1 MIDEAFVPEVRES
14 EVEYVEQP
22 SKTWRLDLKNNR
34 ITKEIDEL
42 EAVVQSAYMAL
53 QTDRYT
59 YPIFSWQYGSELH
72 TLIGKERDYAL
83 SEAKRMIEDALL
95 PDTRIKE
102 VRDFVLDG
110 DVLFFVI
117 DTIFGVATLSRE
129 AYLA

>member
-110 DVLFFVI
+110 DVLYFVI

-129 AYLA
+129 AYLT

>member
-1 MIDEAFVPEVRES
+1 MIDEAFVPEVREA

-110 DVLFFVI
+110 DVLYFVI

-129 AYLA
+129 AYLT

>member
-1 MIDEAFVPEVRES
+1 MNDEAFVPEAREA

-22 SKTWRLDLKNNR
+22 SKTWRLDLEHNR
-34 ITKEIDEL
+34 VVKEIDGL

-83 SEAKRMIEDALL
+83 SEAKRMIADALL
-95 PDTRIKE
+95 PDTRIQE

-110 DVLFFVI
+110 DVLYFVI
-117 DTIFGVATLSRE
+117 DTIFGVATLSKE
-129 AYLA
+129 AYLT

>member
-1 MIDEAFVPEVRES
+1 MIDEAFVPEVREA
-14 EVEYVEQP
+14 EVEYTEQP

-110 DVLFFVI
+110 DVLYFVI

-129 AYLA
+129 AYLT

>member
-1 MIDEAFVPEVRES
+1 M
-14 EVEYVEQP
+14 EYVEQP
-22 SKTWRLDLKNNR
+22 SKTCRLDLKNNR
-34 ITKEIDEL
+34 ITTVIDEL

-110 DVLFFVI
+110 DVLYFVI

-129 AYLA
+129 AYLT

>member
-83 SEAKRMIEDALL
+83 SEAKRMIADALL

-129 AYLA
+129 AYLT

>member
-59 YPIFSWQYGSELH
+59 YPIFGWQYGSELH

-110 DVLFFVI
+110 DVLYFVI

-129 AYLA
+129 AYLT

>member
-1 MIDEAFVPEVRES
+1 MIDEAFVPEVREA
-14 EVEYVEQP
+14 EVEYTEQP

-34 ITKEIDEL
+34 ITKEIDDL

-110 DVLFFVI
+110 DVLYFVI

-129 AYLA
+129 AYLT

>member
-1 MIDEAFVPEVRES
+1 MIDEAFVPEVREA
-14 EVEYVEQP
+14 EVEYTEQP

-59 YPIFSWQYGSELH
+59 YPIFGWQYGSELH

-110 DVLFFVI
+110 DVLYFVI

-129 AYLA
+129 AYLT